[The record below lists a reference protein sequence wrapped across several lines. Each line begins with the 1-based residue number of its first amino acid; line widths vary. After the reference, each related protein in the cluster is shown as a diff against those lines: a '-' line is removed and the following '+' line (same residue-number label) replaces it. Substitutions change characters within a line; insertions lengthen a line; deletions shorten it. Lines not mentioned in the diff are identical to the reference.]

1 MMSFIRPLLRKP
13 AWTVPAGAVFAAA
26 WVIRAA
32 RIGGCGWP
40 GRGRDG
46 RPGVGFGG
54 WSGEHVGALAGSRAD
69 ERQKQLSLQRG
80 PWPLTSP
87 RWPPSPG

>member
-26 WVIRAA
+26 WLIRAA

-54 WSGEHVGALAGSRAD
+54 WSGNTWGRWSAPAPMSGRSSSACGA
-69 ERQKQLSLQRG
+69 G
-80 PWPLTSP
+80 PGL
-87 RWPPSPG
+87 

>member
-32 RIGGCGWP
+32 RIGGCG
-40 GRGRDG
+40 
-46 RPGVGFGG
+46 
-54 WSGEHVGALAGSRAD
+54 
-69 ERQKQLSLQRG
+69 
-80 PWPLTSP
+80 
-87 RWPPSPG
+87 